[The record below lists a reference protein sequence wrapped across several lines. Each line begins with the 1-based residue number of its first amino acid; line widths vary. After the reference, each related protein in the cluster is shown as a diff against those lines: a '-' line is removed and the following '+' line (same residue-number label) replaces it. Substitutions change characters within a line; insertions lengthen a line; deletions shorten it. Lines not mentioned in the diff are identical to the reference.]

1 MADSVDGGLNVTFSS
16 GRGCIDF
23 GAIRP
28 FSKTGSKF
36 IAVAS
41 MGTTSSQYWLLGMKY
56 GETSYSPD
64 GYYFNYMSS
73 GSTFTCASYGGSST
87 STATATSVSTSPAGT
102 FHHWE
107 GEVTSSNMLFTVDNA
122 LEATRTANPPQNNM
136 HPFFFTQYDSVSGN
150 GNIRYME
157 CYNT

>member
-1 MADSVDGGLNVTFSS
+1 MVVA
-16 GRGCIDF
+16 
-23 GAIRP
+23 
-28 FSKTGSKF
+28 
-36 IAVAS
+36 AVAIA
-41 MGTTSSQYWLLGMKY
+41 T
-56 GETSYSPD
+56 
-64 GYYFNYMSS
+64 
-73 GSTFTCASYGGSST
+73 T